1 MLRMRTKIKPT
12 PADPGE
18 VVAAATTGES
28 SARRVRLFHLLAQAK
43 QNLFRSANDLFLSAI
58 GHSGT
63 QVVALFVIQEQEGCQ
78 LKDLGRQLQ
87 LKSPAVTG
95 LVSRMAESG
104 LIQRTPC
111 SVDGRASR
119 LHLTREGKA
128 VLAKAAPV
136 FATLNAQLTEG
147 FTADEIAI
155 VARFLRHGTCVTFH
169 QEKAP

>member
-1 MLRMRTKIKPT
+1 MRTKVKPT
-12 PADPGE
+12 PSAPAE
-18 VVAAATTGES
+18 VVTATTSGGPS
-28 SARRVRLFHLLAQAK
+28 VRKVRLFHLLAQAK
-43 QNLFRSANDLFLSAI
+43 QNLFRSANDLFLSVI

-87 LKSPAVTG
+87 LQSPAVTG
-95 LVSRMAESG
+95 LVSRMEDSG

-119 LHLTREGKA
+119 LHLTHEGKA
-128 VLAKAAPV
+128 VLTKAAPV
-136 FATLNAQLTEG
+136 FATLNAQLTDG

-155 VARFLRHGTCVTFH
+155 VARFLRHASAVSFL
-169 QEKAP
+169 QEAAP